1 MIDDLA
7 ALPAWIQFALLLS
20 IIVFALVLVL
30 PYLKRLGK

>member
-7 ALPAWIQFALLLS
+7 ALPAWIQFVVLLG
-20 IIVFALVLVL
+20 IIVFALILIL

>member
-7 ALPAWIQFALLLS
+7 ALPAWIQFILMLG